1 MDTGAPFDRFSS
13 PGKPAIAKDIQE
25 NGFSSPGKPAIAKDI
40 QENGFFR

>member
-25 NGFSSPGKPAIAKDI
+25 NGHQFKKLV
-40 QENGFFR
+40 FFI